1 VDTPALN
8 SLQNRQLGME
18 PAVGIE
24 PTTFA
29 LRKHCSTAELRWL
42 EGKGTLPAQGKIVKI
57 VFAI

>member
-1 VDTPALN
+1 
-8 SLQNRQLGME
+8 ME